1 MKAIANALREYE
13 EKVEKW
19 VKVGIAETVSIIY
32 SEAVSRAATDSGYLK
47 ESIDF
52 KLFDGGLSGVVSV
65 GADYAIYVEFGTGIY
80 ATRGSSAKKIPW
92 IYKNAWGEFVTTYGS
107 PAQPFWL
114 PAMDAGEAYFKSYFS

>member
-1 MKAIANALREYE
+1 MRAVSKALREYE
-13 EKVEKW
+13 ANMLKW
-19 VKVGIAETVSIIY
+19 AKRGVAETILIIY
-32 SEAVSRAATDSGYLK
+32 SEAVARAATDSGYLK
-47 ESIDF
+47 ESIDY
-52 KLFDGGLSGVVSV
+52 KMFDGGLSGVVSV

-92 IYKNAWGEFVTTYGS
+92 VYKNAWGEFVTTYGS